1 MVDPINGKI
10 VLKVQIYKELFR
22 KIEVALEQ
30 VEEKLIEREEESEVD
45 LISNMEF
52 PSFEDQEGREYRE
65 DREEKFVREMKAFE
79 KEMEIA

>member
-1 MVDPINGKI
+1 MNGKI
-10 VLKVQIYKELFR
+10 VLRIQAKKELAR
-22 KIEVALEQ
+22 NIEMVLEQ
-30 VEEKLIEREEESEVD
+30 MEEKLIEREEESEVD

-52 PSFEDQEGREYRE
+52 PSFDDQEGREYRE